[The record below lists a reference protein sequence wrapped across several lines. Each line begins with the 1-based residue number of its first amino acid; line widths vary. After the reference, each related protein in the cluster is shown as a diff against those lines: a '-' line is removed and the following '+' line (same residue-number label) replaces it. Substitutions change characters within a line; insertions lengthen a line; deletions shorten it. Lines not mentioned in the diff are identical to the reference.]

1 MAVLAGPARAENR
14 VALVV
19 GNGAYEHVISLDNP
33 VRDAKRIADVLAG
46 QGFQVELLLDGY
58 QGALVR
64 AITDFGRSLRDAGP
78 RSTGLF
84 FYAGHGIQS
93 YGTNFLLPVDARI
106 ADAADLSL
114 VGVPAES
121 VLRQMSSANNRTNI
135 VILDACR
142 NNPFSAVADMDDNG
156 LAEMKAPTG
165 TFLSYST
172 APSTV
177 ALDGIGDSSPF
188 TTALAELLPTPGV
201 PIEKLFREVRIKVRE
216 DTEHFQTPWDTSS
229 LITEFFFVPPPVV
242 SEQDR
247 AERELWASV
256 RATRDPV
263 QIIFFLRS
271 YPESAFLGEAK
282 ALLAETM
289 KEVVGPDPQTATSPS
304 PVQSPEE
311 TVLIEAARA
320 SGDMADYSAYLQAF
334 PNGAFAEL
342 ALSELRALTLVIAPD
357 PEAVAVAPAPPADVF
372 SDFNFVTPFPIGEGI
387 EGRSIAQ
394 ILATGS
400 PLFPPIEGI
409 PEAMWKGQSCSNCHQ
424 WTDATLCDQAKTY
437 MAADSEA
444 ALAKV
449 HPLGRS
455 FKLGLRAW
463 ATGGCE

>member
-1 MAVLAGPARAENR
+1 
-14 VALVV
+14 
-19 GNGAYEHVISLDNP
+19 
-33 VRDAKRIADVLAG
+33 
-46 QGFQVELLLDGY
+46 
-58 QGALVR
+58 VR

-78 RSTGLF
+78 EATGLF

-114 VGVPAES
+114 VGVPADS

-177 ALDGIGDSSPF
+177 AFDGIGENSPF
-188 TTALAELLPTPGV
+188 TTALAQLLPKPGV

-216 DTEHFQTPWDTSS
+216 ETQQFQTPWDTSS
-229 LITEFFFVPPPVV
+229 LTTEFFFVPPAVV

-247 AERELWASV
+247 AEQELWAAV
-256 RATRDPV
+256 RGTRDPV

-289 KEVVGPDPQTATSPS
+289 KEVVGPEPQTATAPP
-304 PVQSPEE
+304 PVLSVDE
-311 TVLIEAARA
+311 TSLIEAARA
-320 SGDMADYSAYLQAF
+320 SGDMADYSAYLLSF
-334 PNGAFAEL
+334 PNGAYAEL
-342 ALSELRALTLVIAPD
+342 AQTELRALSLMIPPPIKPVED
-357 PEAVAVAPAPPADVF
+357 PVAVSPAPPADVF
-372 SDFNFVTPFPIGEGI
+372 AGFTFVTPFPTGVGI

-394 ILATGS
+394 MIANGS

-409 PEAMWKGQSCSNCHQ
+409 PDAMWKGQSCSNCHK
-424 WTDATLCDQAKTY
+424 WTQDALCDQAKTY
-437 MAADSEA
+437 MAIDAEA
-444 ALAKV
+444 ALDKA

-463 ATGGCE
+463 ASGGCK